1 MSRPPPTQGVA
12 DGERTYRGLPGAF
25 VYSFRTSPS
34 LAYKSYAVVSALLTL
49 VVIVFFAIGLIRA
62 VAATLGASELVT
74 FVRAFV
80 IVVGVLVAAPI
91 IAPVLL
97 VARRHRTS
105 GNEGRTYDTALA
117 LGGYA
122 FVSSL
127 YLGLLVSVPPAYREP
142 AGSPF
147 VRTMYALPEPLG
159 VVPPLVGTAL
169 IVALHYRYR

>member
-1 MSRPPPTQGVA
+1 MA
-12 DGERTYRGLPGAF
+12 DGERTYRGVPGAF

-34 LAYKSYAVVSALLTL
+34 LAFKSYVVVSALVTLL
-49 VVIVFFAIGLIRA
+49 VVAFFAIGLIRI

-74 FVRAFV
+74 FGRAFL
-80 IVVGVLVAAPI
+80 IAVGVLVAAPI
-91 IAPVLL
+91 VAPVLL

-105 GNEGRTYDTALA
+105 DSEGRTYDTALA

-142 AGSPF
+142 AGSAF
-147 VRTMYALPEPLG
+147 VGAMYALPEPLG
-159 VVPPLVGTAL
+159 VVPPLVGAAL